1 MPSFQQK
8 AGHEFWRRTLVVTIA
23 AGALVACQR
32 EHGADETA
40 AAAHQQHAAPDTV
53 VLQDQQLKN
62 VQVATV
68 QSLQFVPHVE
78 TLGYIDFDQD
88 RSVPLFPTVQGR
100 IASVKVQAGDAIRKG
115 QTVYTIASP
124 DFVTAQSNLISAAGT
139 LQLTTDA
146 LARARKMLAIQA
158 NAQKDVE
165 QAQSD
170 QQNAESAFRS
180 AQGALRV
187 FGLSGAEIAQVV
199 ARHRVDPELAVR
211 SPIDG
216 HVTARNAAP
225 GMLVQPGT
233 APAPLTVTDTT
244 RKWMI
249 ASPGEEQL
257 AQLRLG
263 QAVQVKVQAYPNRSF
278 SGRISNIGAALD
290 PNTHRVA
297 VRSEVRD
304 PDNLLSPQMM
314 ATFSIETG
322 AAVAAPAV
330 PADALVRESDGTMT
344 VFVTRDGRSFS
355 RRTVGTGAERD
366 DMTAVLSGL
375 QAGERVATVGALFLS
390 NALAQQSQ

>member
-1 MPSFQQK
+1 M
-8 AGHEFWRRTLVVTIA
+8 TIA
-23 AGALVACQR
+23 AGALFGCQR
-32 EHGADETA
+32 EHAADGTQA
-40 AAAHQQHAAPDTV
+40 AARQQHAAPDTV
-53 VLQDQQLKN
+53 VLQGQQLKN
-62 VQVATV
+62 VQVTTV
-68 QSLQFVPHVE
+68 QSMQFVPHVE

-88 RSVPLFPTVQGR
+88 RNVPLFPTVQGR
-100 IASVKVQAGDAIRKG
+100 IASVKVEAGDAIRRA
-115 QTVYTIASP
+115 QTLYTIASP

-170 QQNAESAFRS
+170 HQNAESAFRS

-187 FGLSGAEIAQVV
+187 FGLSDAEIARVVERHQVN
-199 ARHRVDPELAVR
+199 PELAVR

-244 RKWMI
+244 HKWMI

-257 AQLRLG
+257 AQLRMG
-263 QAVQVKVQAYPNRSF
+263 QAVQVKVQAYPGRSF

-290 PNTHRVA
+290 ANTHRVA

-304 PDNLLSPQMM
+304 PDNLLRPQMM
-314 ATFSIETG
+314 ATFTIETG
-322 AAVAAPAV
+322 AAVASPAV

-355 RRTVGTGAERD
+355 RRTVGTGAQRD

>member
-40 AAAHQQHAAPDTV
+40 VAAHQQHAAPDTV

-68 QSLQFVPHVE
+68 QSLQFVPHLE

-199 ARHRVDPELAVR
+199 ARHQVDPELAVR

-249 ASPGEEQL
+249 ASPVEEQL

-263 QAVQVKVQAYPNRSF
+263 QAVLVKVQAYPNRSF